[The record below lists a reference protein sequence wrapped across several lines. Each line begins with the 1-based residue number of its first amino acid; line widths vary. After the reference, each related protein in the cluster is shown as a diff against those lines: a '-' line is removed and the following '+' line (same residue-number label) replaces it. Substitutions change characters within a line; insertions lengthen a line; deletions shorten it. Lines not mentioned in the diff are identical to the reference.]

1 MLKVVH
7 VREGWRGARLLLLL
21 LLLHAPKLLKRLR
34 VHLVAQILLPDIDI
48 NIFLAA
54 IV

>member
-1 MLKVVH
+1 LAKH
-7 VREGWRGARLLLLL
+7 ALLLRLMSLL
-21 LLLHAPKLLKRLR
+21 LRSLL

>member
-34 VHLVAQILLPDIDI
+34 ALLDA
-48 NIFLAA
+48 FLD
-54 IV
+54 VGV